1 MLVVQ
6 GSGRTGIH
14 PMKYTKVFEI
24 CIDSFMGH
32 KLRAFLTMLGIIFG
46 VAAVIGMLS
55 IGEGAK
61 QDALEQ
67 IRLLGSTNI
76 IVKVKALE
84 KGTKA
89 EELQRLSEGLTLK
102 DCENFGNLRP
112 LVETVVPQRM
122 EDVDLITYRDVE
134 TKAQVVGTEPDFARL
149 FNLEM
154 QAGKFFTEEEGE
166 EYRRVCVLGASV
178 KRELF
183 PFEDPIGQRI
193 RLNDQYFTIIGF
205 LKEKPAG
212 KSKIEGLTLRNLNSE
227 IYVPLKTSMKRFD
240 KAARGRVVIR
250 SHYSGGLSGLLTAGT
265 FEAPSQVDEVSIEVG
280 DPKDVYKAERVLRS
294 ILERRHRQVDDYEVV
309 VPEALLRQS
318 QKTQRIFNIV
328 MGAIAGISLLV
339 GGIGIM
345 NIMLATVLERTREIG
360 VRRAVGAR
368 RRDIRYQFLLE
379 ALFLCFLGCLVGL
392 VVGLGLAKGITY
404 YAKWRTIISLYSV
417 VLAVGVSA
425 SVGIIFG
432 FYPAKRASNLDP
444 IEALRYE

>member
-1 MLVVQ
+1 
-6 GSGRTGIH
+6 
-14 PMKYTKVFEI
+14 MKYAKVLEI
-24 CIDSFMGH
+24 CIDSFMSH
-32 KLRAFLTMLGIIFG
+32 KLRTFLTMMGIIFG

-67 IRLLGSTNI
+67 IKLLGSTNI
-76 IVKVKALE
+76 IVKAKALE

-89 EELQRLSEGLTLK
+89 EDLRRLSEGLTLK
-102 DCENFGNLRP
+102 DCENFRNLYP

-122 EDVDLITYRDVE
+122 EDVDIVTYRDVE
-134 TKAQVVGTEPDFARL
+134 TKAEVVGTEPDFAKL
-149 FNLEM
+149 FEL
-154 QAGKFFTEEEGE
+154 QIQSGKFFTEEDGE
-166 EYRRVCVLGASV
+166 EYRRVCVLGAKV

-183 PFEDPIGQRI
+183 PFEDPLGQQI
-193 RLNDQYFTIIGF
+193 KLDDQYFTVIGF
-205 LKEKPAG
+205 LGEKPVG
-212 KSKIEGLTLRNLNSE
+212 KSKIEGLTVRDINSG
-227 IYVPLKTSMKRFD
+227 IYLPLKTSMKRLD
-240 KAARGRVVIR
+240 KAAKGRVIR
-250 SHYSGGLSGLLTAGT
+250 RRGYTMMTAST
-265 FEAPSQVDEVSIEVG
+265 FEAPSQVDEVSIQVG
-280 DPKDVYKAERVLRS
+280 DHKDIYKAQAALKS
-294 ILERRHRQVDDYEVV
+294 ILERRHHQVEDYQVV

-368 RRDIRYQFLLE
+368 QRDIRYQFLLE
-379 ALFLCFLGCLVGL
+379 ALFICFLGCLVGL
-392 VVGLGLAKGITY
+392 VVGLGLATGITY
-404 YAKWRTIISLYSV
+404 YANWRTIISLYSI

-425 SVGIIFG
+425 SVGIIVG
-432 FYPAKRASNLDP
+432 FYPAQRASKLDP

>member
-1 MLVVQ
+1 
-6 GSGRTGIH
+6 
-14 PMKYTKVFEI
+14 MKYAKIFEI
-24 CIDSFMGH
+24 CIDSLIGH

-67 IRLLGSTNI
+67 IKLLGSTNI
-76 IVKVKALE
+76 IVRVKALE
-84 KGTKA
+84 KGSKA
-89 EELQRLSEGLTLK
+89 EDLRRLSEGLTLK
-102 DCENFGNLRP
+102 DCENFENLYP
-112 LVETVVPQRM
+112 LVETVVPQRL
-122 EDVDLITYRDVE
+122 EDVDIITYRDAE
-134 TKAQVVGTEPDFARL
+134 TEAQVVGTEPEFARL

-154 QAGKFFTEEEGE
+154 RAGKFFTERDGE
-166 EYRRVCVLGASV
+166 EYRRVCVLGARV

-183 PFEDPIGQRI
+183 PFQDPIGERI
-193 RLNDQYFTIIGF
+193 KLNDQYFTIIG
-205 LKEKPAG
+205 LLREKPAG
-212 KSKIEGLTLRNLNSE
+212 KSKIEGLTQRNLNSE
-227 IYVPLKTSMKRFD
+227 IYVPLKTSMKRLD
-240 KAARGRVVIR
+240 KAARGRVIR
-250 SHYSGGLSGLLTAGT
+250 RRGYTIMTAGT
-265 FEAPSQVDEVSIEVG
+265 YEAPSQVDEVSVEIG
-280 DPKDVYKAERVLRS
+280 DSKDIYKAEAAIKS
-294 ILERRHRQVDDYEVV
+294 ILERRHHRVEDYEVV

-379 ALFLCFLGCLVGL
+379 ALFICFLGCLVGL

-432 FYPAKRASNLDP
+432 FYPAQRASKLDP

>member
-1 MLVVQ
+1 
-6 GSGRTGIH
+6 
-14 PMKYTKVFEI
+14 MKYAKVFEI

-32 KLRAFLTMLGIIFG
+32 KLRTFLTMLGIIFG

-89 EELQRLSEGLTLK
+89 EDLQRLSEGLTLK
-102 DCENFGNLRP
+102 DCENFRNLYP

-122 EDVDLITYRDVE
+122 EDVDIITYKDAE

-154 QAGKFFTEEEGE
+154 QAGKFFTVEDGE
-166 EYRRVCVLGASV
+166 KYRRVCVLGAKV

-183 PFEDPIGQRI
+183 PFEDPIGERI
-193 RLNDQYFTIIGF
+193 RLDDEYFTVTGF
-205 LKEKPAG
+205 LEEKPAG

-227 IYVPLKTSMKRFD
+227 IYVPLKTSMKRLD
-240 KAARGRVVIR
+240 KAARGRVIR
-250 SHYSGGLSGLLTAGT
+250 RSGYTIMTAST
-265 FEAPSQVDEVSIEVG
+265 FEAPSQVDEVSIQVKNHE
-280 DPKDVYKAERVLRS
+280 DIYKAETALKS
-294 ILERRHRQVDDYEVV
+294 ILERRHHGVEDYQVV

-318 QKTQRIFNIV
+318 QKTQRVFNIV

-368 RRDIRYQFLLE
+368 QKDIRYQFLLE
-379 ALFLCFLGCLVGL
+379 ALFICFLGCLVGL

-404 YAKWRTIISLYSV
+404 YAKWRTIISFYSI
-417 VLAVGVSA
+417 VLAIGVSA

-432 FYPAKRASNLDP
+432 FYPAQRASKLDP